1 MRTLTQTGR
10 FLEVTSDLGKDVL
23 IPLYFNGKET
33 ISTLFD
39 YTIGFISSKT
49 NIKPEDLIGT
59 AISLKIHGTGKESRS
74 FYGIVKFFRA
84 GKIKDD
90 KRSYEIVIMP
100 WLGMLQYEK
109 NFRIFKKRTT
119 QQILEEVFK
128 DHGFHH
134 FRFGKMMSIHP
145 EREYCTQYGET
156 TLQFVQRLMEEEGMF
171 YYFEHT
177 KEKHIMVIG
186 DAFTLHTEC
195 PEPEI
200 IYTGENDRGQRHYI
214 SSWERGYQFYSGE
227 YRHTD
232 YNYET
237 AYLGLGTQS
246 AEGASKLPITKNYF
260 TYDYPGG
267 HSEFQQGKGRAKSHF
282 ETQEAQHNIVNGTSN
297 HIDFSAGNR
306 FKLSKHP
313 EESELGEY
321 ILTEVTHT
329 AHDYSYLS
337 GTTATSGEAQ
347 HYSNTF
353 RCTPYMK
360 TYRPPR
366 ITERAQAGVQT
377 AVVVGP
383 EGEEISTD
391 KYGRIQVQFHWIR
404 KDGKRKGEP
413 CFRWVRVAQTWAG
426 NGYGAWFLP
435 RIGHEVVVQFLNGD
449 PDQPMVVGS
458 VYNSSREIPFA
469 QPANRTQSG
478 IKTNSSKNSRG
489 FNALRFEDK
498 TGTEEIYIHAE
509 KDFNQQIKHDLTIT
523 VDNDEKQHIK
533 HDLTITVDNDDKQHI
548 KRDLSIEVDNNYAHE
563 TKENESHTVG
573 KNRSEN
579 IGEHL
584 TVHIGKT
591 ARIEATDSITL
602 KVGSSAIQ
610 ITPSKIILHSP
621 DVVCNDEPIGG

>member
-1 MRTLTQTGR
+1 MNFFQDVRTAHLQAQA
-10 FLEVTSDLGKDVL
+10 
-23 IPLYFNGKET
+23 
-33 ISTLFD
+33 
-39 YTIGFISSKT
+39 
-49 NIKPEDLIGT
+49 EDLPY
-59 AISLKIHGTGKESRS
+59 H
-74 FYGIVKFFRA
+74 
-84 GKIKDD
+84 
-90 KRSYEIVIMP
+90 
-100 WLGMLQYEK
+100 MLNAE
-109 NFRIFKKRTT
+109 T
-119 QQILEEVFK
+119 
-128 DHGFHH
+128 
-134 FRFGKMMSIHP
+134 HP
-145 EREYCTQYGET
+145 
-156 TLQFVQRLMEEEGMF
+156 
-171 YYFEHT
+171 H

-237 AYLGLGTQS
+237 AHLGLGTQS

-267 HSEFQQGKGRAKSHF
+267 HSEFQQGKGRAASHF

-337 GTTATSGEAQ
+337 GTTQTSGEAQ

-366 ITERAQAGVQT
+366 VTERAQAGVQT

-413 CFRWVRVAQTWAG
+413 CSRWVRVAQTWAG

-478 IKTNSSKNSRG
+478 IKTNSSKNG
-489 FNALRFEDK
+489 AGHNTLRFEDK
-498 TGTEEIYIHAE
+498 KGTEEIYIHAE

-523 VDNDEKQHIK
+523 VDNDYKHENK
-533 HDLTITVDNDDKQHI
+533 HDHI
-548 KRDLSIEVDNNYAHE
+548 HE
-563 TKENESHTVG
+563 TKNDETHKIGHDYIHKTTNDAGISVGNDMTETVG
-573 KNRSEN
+573 NAFKMN
-579 IGEHL
+579 
-584 TVHIGKT
+584 IGKT
-591 ARIEATDSITL
+591 GIIEAGESLRL
-602 KVGSSAIQ
+602 KVGANTVLLNMEGVFVNGTKVDI
-610 ITPSKIILHSP
+610 
-621 DVVCNDEPIGG
+621 NEG